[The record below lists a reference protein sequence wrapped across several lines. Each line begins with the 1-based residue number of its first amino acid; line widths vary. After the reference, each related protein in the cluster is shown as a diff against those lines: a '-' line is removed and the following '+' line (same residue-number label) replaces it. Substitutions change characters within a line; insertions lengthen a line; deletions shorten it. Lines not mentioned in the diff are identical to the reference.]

1 MIVFLL
7 FEITHFGLSAKQLQ
21 IIAYQYQNS
30 GPPEWV
36 CMEYSAGTLFI
47 SIPESMILLN
57 RV

>member
-30 GPPEWV
+30 GPPE
-36 CMEYSAGTLFI
+36 
-47 SIPESMILLN
+47 
-57 RV
+57 